1 MDFIV
6 LDIQGPPTGT
16 PTPIILGRP
25 FLATC
30 NAQINCR
37 SGQLEITF
45 GNMKFEQNIFSA
57 CNLTSLED
65 DVEDVNVIVDSLV
78 QEHVDDFCVRIVLRI
93 PEFSD
98 ALTFVD
104 DLIASFDSSPSLVQD
119 ELEEGES
126 LNWVEQVEPLP
137 LDAPQQIPS
146 SLEHPTLELKPL
158 TGIAQVCLP

>member
-1 MDFIV
+1 
-6 LDIQGPPTGT
+6 
-16 PTPIILGRP
+16 
-25 FLATC
+25 
-30 NAQINCR
+30 
-37 SGQLEITF
+37 
-45 GNMKFEQNIFSA
+45 MKLEQNIFSA
-57 CNLTSLED
+57 CNWTFLED
-65 DVEDVNVIVDSLV
+65 DVEDVNALLIHLYKSMLI
-78 QEHVDDFCVRIVLRI
+78 FCVRIVLRI

-158 TGIAQVCLP
+158 ARIAQVCLP